1 MDGEFGGRYPNG
13 DVMSNFDKLKQL
25 NKPMNLEK
33 EVRSMKKIILRPSS
47 VYGHGLISI
56 DDFEKLIQ
64 RVERLEL
71 QLKELRIQTGNH
83 DNMDLL
89 K

>member
-1 MDGEFGGRYPNG
+1 
-13 DVMSNFDKLKQL
+13 MSNFDKLKQL
-25 NKPMNLEK
+25 KKPMNLEK

-64 RVERLEL
+64 LVERLEL
-71 QLKELRIQTGNH
+71 QLKELRIQTVNH
-83 DNMDLL
+83 ENMDRFI
-89 K
+89 

>member
-1 MDGEFGGRYPNG
+1 
-13 DVMSNFDKLKQL
+13 MSENLNRLNKLKPL
-25 NKPMNLEK
+25 NVEK
-33 EVRSMKKIILRPSS
+33 EIRTIKKIISTPHR

>member
-1 MDGEFGGRYPNG
+1 
-13 DVMSNFDKLKQL
+13 MSENLNRLNNLKPL
-25 NKPMNLEK
+25 NLEK
-33 EVRSMKKIILRPSS
+33 EIRTLKKIISTPNR
-47 VYGHGLISI
+47 VYGHGLISYQ
-56 DDFEKLIQ
+56 DFEKLIE

-71 QLKELRIQTGNH
+71 QMKELRIQTGNH

>member
-1 MDGEFGGRYPNG
+1 
-13 DVMSNFDKLKQL
+13 MSNFDKLNQL
-25 NKPMNLEK
+25 KKPMNLEK
-33 EVRSMKKIILRPSS
+33 EVRSIKKIILRPSS

>member
-1 MDGEFGGRYPNG
+1 
-13 DVMSNFDKLKQL
+13 MSNFDKLKQL
-25 NKPMNLEK
+25 KKPMNLEK

-83 DNMDLL
+83 DNMDRL

>member
-1 MDGEFGGRYPNG
+1 
-13 DVMSNFDKLKQL
+13 MSENLNRLNNLKPL
-25 NKPMNLEK
+25 NLEK
-33 EVRSMKKIILRPSS
+33 EIRTLKKIISTPHR
-47 VYGHGLISI
+47 VYGHGLISYQ
-56 DDFEKLIQ
+56 DFEKLIE

-71 QLKELRIQTGNH
+71 QMKELRIQTGNH